1 MVQQTLYD
9 WAKIQTHILQ
19 LEQEGLVT
27 RTFRRLDP
35 ERQQAIISA
44 FVDEAIDRGPTAVN
58 VKRVAKRAGV
68 SVGSLYTYFPDRDR
82 MLDFVVEMSVRFV
95 SDEFNSFRQY
105 LLQPRL
111 REALSLYL
119 TGGVEWSK
127 TQIQMVQFFA
137 RAAYHRDSNLSD
149 RLVRPIATIMRETLH
164 DILRQAAARGEI
176 RSDIDL
182 EATARVV
189 HALTVAV
196 GDSQLLPYLNAYF
209 QVNDED
215 MPPERTADALI
226 NLILHGIA
234 RESNEGEITPGE
246 VK

>member
-1 MVQQTLYD
+1 MVQYNLTD
-9 WAKIQTHILQ
+9 WAGIQAHILQ

-44 FVDEAIDRGPTAVN
+44 FVDEAIERGPTAIN
-58 VKRVAKRAGV
+58 IKRVAKRAGV
-68 SVGSLYTYFPDRDR
+68 SVGSLYTYFPNRDK

-105 LLQPRL
+105 LLQPPL
-111 REALSLYL
+111 REALALYL
-119 TGGVEWSK
+119 TGGVEWGK
-127 TQIQMVQFFA
+127 TQTQMVQFFA
-137 RAAYHRDSNLSD
+137 RAAYHRDSDLSE

-209 QVNDED
+209 QIDDED
-215 MPPERTADALI
+215 IPRERTMEALVD
-226 NLILHGIA
+226 LVLHGIA
-234 RESNEGEITPGE
+234 QESPQ
-246 VK
+246 

>member
-1 MVQQTLYD
+1 VVHHPLNNWTR
-9 WAKIQTHILQ
+9 IQAHILQ
-19 LEQEGLVT
+19 LEQEGVVT

-44 FVDEAIDRGPTAVN
+44 IVDEAIERGPTAIN
-58 VKRVAKRAGV
+58 IKRVSRRAGV
-68 SVGSLYTYFPDRDR
+68 SVGSLYTYFPNRDK

-105 LLQPRL
+105 LLQPPL
-111 REALSLYL
+111 REALFLYL
-119 TGGVEWSK
+119 TGGVEWGK
-127 TQIQMVQFFA
+127 TQTQMVRFFA
-137 RAAYHRDSNLSD
+137 QAAYHRDSDLSE

-164 DILRQAAARGEI
+164 DILAQAAARGEI

-182 EATARVV
+182 ETTARVV

-209 QVNDED
+209 QIDDED
-215 MPPERTADALI
+215 VPRERTTEVLI
-226 NLILHGIA
+226 DLILHGIA
-234 RESNEGEITPGE
+234 RDNPQQEP
-246 VK
+246 KAQ

>member
-9 WAKIQTHILQ
+9 WAKMQAHILQ

-44 FVDEAIDRGPTAVN
+44 FVDEAIERGPTAVN
-58 VKRVAKRAGV
+58 IKRVAKRAGV
-68 SVGSLYTYFPDRDR
+68 SVGSLYTYFPNRDR

-95 SDEFNSFRQY
+95 SDEFNSFRRY
-105 LLQPRL
+105 LLQPPL
-111 REALSLYL
+111 REALALYL
-119 TGGVEWSK
+119 TGGVEWGK
-127 TQIQMVQFFA
+127 TQTQMVQFFA
-137 RAAYHRDSNLSD
+137 RAAYHRDSDLSE

-164 DILRQAAARGEI
+164 DILAQAVAQGEI

-209 QVNDED
+209 QIDAED
-215 MPPERTADALI
+215 VPRERTIAALVD
-226 NLILHGIA
+226 LVLHGIA
-234 RESNEGEITPGE
+234 QDNPQQET
-246 VK
+246 KAQ